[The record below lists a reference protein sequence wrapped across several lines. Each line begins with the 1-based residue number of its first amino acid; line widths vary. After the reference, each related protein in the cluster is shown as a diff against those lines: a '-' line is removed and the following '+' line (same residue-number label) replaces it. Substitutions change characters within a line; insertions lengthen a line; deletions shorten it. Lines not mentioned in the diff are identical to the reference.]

1 MYCSYY
7 QATALRDKI
16 WCIAGILRNEN
27 HWCFDRSLDEKDN
40 LLEFFV
46 APDFEEDFLS
56 LMEVL
61 KKKGYILSLE
71 KLPNR
76 CKMTGAL

>member
-1 MYCSYY
+1 MYCAYY

-16 WCIAGILRNEN
+16 WFVAGTLRNES
-27 HWCFDRSLDEKDN
+27 HWCFDRSLDEKNN
-40 LLEFFV
+40 LMEFFV
-46 APDFEEDFLS
+46 VPGFEEDFLS
-56 LMEVL
+56 LMKVL
-61 KKKGYILSLE
+61 KGKGYILKIE